1 MNPFGVKIPRRA
13 NEAILEQ
20 VVVAESDF
28 ISQFLKMKLKPNTKL
43 VPEISTLNITIKIYL

>member
-20 VVVAESDF
+20 AVVAESDF

>member
-1 MNPFGVKIPRRA
+1 MNPFGVKIPWRA
-13 NEAILEQ
+13 NEAIVEQ
-20 VVVAESDF
+20 EVVAESDF

>member
-28 ISQFLKMKLKPNTKL
+28 ISQFLKMKLRPNTKL
-43 VPEISTLNITIKIYL
+43 VSEIVH